1 MFLLADP
8 SGLPAGNIEVTLK
21 WKVSYIHPV
30 DAMEDEPRFTPVE
43 ETSEAKR
50 QPEGEDTRRHPAE
63 SQVRSP
69 GIQMA

>member
-1 MFLLADP
+1 MFSLADP

-43 ETSEAKR
+43 EASEAKQ
-50 QPEGEDTRRHPAE
+50 QPEGKEARRHRAE
-63 SQVRSP
+63 SQV
-69 GIQMA
+69 IQMTQT